1 MPATIKAKCTTFDAL
16 LWGLYSG
23 RIEMYTVTLHTA
35 YHFTWVLS
43 CCTSQQATPTLGNWW
58 HYSIKPN
65 PNSQNYNSLNMNS
78 SSQSFVMLLQ
88 MHTLEVPDNKLSLL
102 FDSTTPRCTH
112 IYSSSKEHTFD
123 NEPLFLCL
131 ILILPSSPTQRKIP
145 SHSPP
150 AQNSGTGPGH
160 HRFRAPG
167 PAQGRTTG
175 AHSPIHLPDPH
186 TN

>member
-88 MHTLEVPDNKLSLL
+88 MHTLEVPANSWLTTSWVYCSIQPHRDAPTYTPPARSTP
-102 FDSTTPRCTH
+102 STTSP
-112 IYSSSKEHTFD
+112 SSSASSSSCHRLRL
-123 NEPLFLCL
+123 NEKSQVTHLQLKTAEP
-131 ILILPSSPTQRKIP
+131 IRSRGTNKR
-145 SHSPP
+145 
-150 AQNSGTGPGH
+150 QN
-160 HRFRAPG
+160 
-167 PAQGRTTG
+167 Q
-175 AHSPIHLPDPH
+175 
-186 TN
+186 